1 MFRSDLK
8 DKKFFE
14 QLVFWNVI
22 FEWQSIDLIQEEE
35 VNAIQVIARDQVS
48 KRVDIPIVNV
58 ITNELHF
65 CQKDDLVVFLVEVVQ
80 LCRRQMKMSETHCQG
95 QAA

>member
-8 DKKFFE
+8 DTKFFE

-35 VNAIQVIARDQVS
+35 ANAIQLS
-48 KRVDIPIVNV
+48 WSGLKRVDIPIVNTTKRHNQR
-58 ITNELHF
+58 IPFLPEGRPCCFFALHPIQEGASS
-65 CQKDDLVVFLVEVVQ
+65 C
-80 LCRRQMKMSETHCQG
+80 
-95 QAA
+95 

>member
-1 MFRSDLK
+1 MLRSDLK
-8 DKKFFE
+8 DTKFFE

-35 VNAIQVIARDQVS
+35 ANAIQLS
-48 KRVDIPIVNV
+48 WSGLKRVDIPIVNV

>member
-1 MFRSDLK
+1 M
-8 DKKFFE
+8 
-14 QLVFWNVI
+14 
-22 FEWQSIDLIQEEE
+22 
-35 VNAIQVIARDQVS
+35 NAIQVIARDQVS